1 MGPLEVLVIE
11 CPGQKVKSEIVTAL
25 ASAVDSGTLRIID
38 VTFVHK
44 DATGLVSGYELAEI
58 EEYELAPYDIVDETR
73 GLLSA
78 SDVRAIGEQ
87 ITPDS
92 SAILMVIEHAWTAEF
107 EQTVATAECR
117 IVLRERIP
125 TDIAVAAV
133 DKSETLRKP
142 LKGGG

>member
-11 CPGQKVKSEIVTAL
+11 CPGQKLKGEILSAL
-25 ASAVDSGTLRIID
+25 TSAVDSGTLRIVD

-44 DATGLVSGYELAEI
+44 DSTGLVSSYELAEI

-78 SDVRAIGEQ
+78 SDVHAIGQQ

-92 SAILMVIEHAWTAEF
+92 SAILMVIEHAWTARL
-107 EQTVATAECR
+107 EQTVAAAECR
-117 IVLRERIP
+117 IVLHERIP
-125 TDIAVAAV
+125 TDIAVAAFK
-133 DKSETLRKP
+133 KSETLRKS